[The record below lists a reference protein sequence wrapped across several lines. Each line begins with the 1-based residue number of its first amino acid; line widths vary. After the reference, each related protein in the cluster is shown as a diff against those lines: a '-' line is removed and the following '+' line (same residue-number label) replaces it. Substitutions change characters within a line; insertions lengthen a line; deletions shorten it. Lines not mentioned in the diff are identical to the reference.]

1 MEYTP
6 ERLDEMYENAAEVW
20 EHWQAVILLQME
32 DISEAL
38 SVGAYK
44 ALLQKL
50 KQHCKI
56 SKGCYL
62 LEKSPQNIMIY
73 VLAAEK
79 KTGER

>member
-1 MEYTP
+1 MGT
-6 ERLDEMYENAAEVW
+6 LAGGNIAADGRY
-20 EHWQAVILLQME
+20 QR
-32 DISEAL
+32 AL